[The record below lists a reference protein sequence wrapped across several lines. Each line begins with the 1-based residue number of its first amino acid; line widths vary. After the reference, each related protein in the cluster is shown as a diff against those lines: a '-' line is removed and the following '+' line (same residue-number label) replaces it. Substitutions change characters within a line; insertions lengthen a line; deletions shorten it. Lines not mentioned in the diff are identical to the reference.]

1 MSVIFLSIRDTD
13 GNVTPSLSFQ
23 TIANTDIHII
33 SFNLPKNFM
42 RKLFVFISI
51 LQMRKLRPKGA

>member
-1 MSVIFLSIRDTD
+1 MSVIFLSLRDTER
-13 GNVTPSLSFQ
+13 NVPPSLSFPA
-23 TIANTDIHII
+23 IANMIIHII

-42 RKLFVFISI
+42 KKLFVFISI